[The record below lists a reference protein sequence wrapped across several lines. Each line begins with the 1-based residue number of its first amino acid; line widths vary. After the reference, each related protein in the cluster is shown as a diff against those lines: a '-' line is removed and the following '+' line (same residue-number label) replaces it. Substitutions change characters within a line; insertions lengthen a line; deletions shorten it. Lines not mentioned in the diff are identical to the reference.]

1 MDSTEKTRKPRSRE
15 RGAGK
20 HNKGTTRV
28 LLQVSMQPEERDEI
42 KALAEKSG
50 KTTSAFIVDKVLGR

>member
-1 MDSTEKTRKPRSRE
+1 MDTEKTRKPRSRE

-28 LLQVSMQPEERDEI
+28 LLQLSMQPGEREEI
-42 KALAEKSG
+42 KALAEQAGKSV
-50 KTTSAFIVDKVLGR
+50 SAFVVDKVLGR